1 MWVDV
6 GIIEIWALLHLGHVG
21 FGVASLRRLRG
32 WRAWTAIALSAAA
45 AIVPFGS
52 LLLALV
58 GAAAPRAYLQVDKVA
73 QLAGMP
79 LRPLIW
85 DLLTWF
91 SLPVSVV
98 SVFLDLNVR
107 QRAASLAARL
117 CGLAA
122 TAYLLAPPLLVELW
136 G

>member
-6 GIIEIWALLHLGHVG
+6 VIVEIWALLHLGHVA

-32 WRAWTAIALSAAA
+32 WRAWTAVGLSAAA
-45 AIVPFGS
+45 AVPFGW
-52 LLLALV
+52 LLLGLV
-58 GAAAPRAYLQVDKVA
+58 GAAAPRAYLQVAEVS

-85 DLLTWF
+85 DLLKWF

-98 SVFLDLNVR
+98 SVFLDLNLR
-107 QRAASLAARL
+107 ERAASLAARL

-122 TAYLLAPPLLVELW
+122 TVYLLLGTLLVELW
-136 G
+136 R